1 MGSSKALPETLLK
14 RIARGEAVVYPTT
27 TLPALGCR
35 PESAALDMLYRLK
48 QRTAEHPVSLA
59 VANLSQ
65 ASDIAEIPEETESL
79 LESFPAGSL
88 TLLLQAKRSLDAR
101 LGGDL
106 VAIRVVAHP
115 MAREL
120 LEEVGPLTATSAN
133 LSGVT
138 PEEECVKAAEAL
150 RLPCEAALTGVC
162 PGGLPST
169 LIRWHGHALL
179 SRSGRVE
186 VLREGLVS
194 ESEVMFWSK
203 NLN

>member
-1 MGSSKALPETLLK
+1 MGSSETLPETLLR
-14 RIARGEAVVYPTT
+14 RIAQGEAVVYPTT

-35 PESAALDMLYRLK
+35 PESAALDRLYRLK
-48 QRTAEHPVSLA
+48 QRAAEHPVSLA

-79 LESFPAGSL
+79 LKSFPAGSL

-150 RLPCEAALTGVC
+150 RLPSEAALTGVC

-169 LIRWHGHALL
+169 LIRWHGYALL
-179 SRSGRVE
+179 SRNGSVE

-194 ESEVMFWSK
+194 ESEVMSWSK